1 MRVVAW
7 SVITV
12 GLLAGC
18 ATSQPYVQPAPIP
31 NDIGWTAPVVEPL
44 EETPAPV
51 VPRQERQ
58 ASPSEQVFTYDENKE
73 SVVKVS
79 VQAPLVILLQEG
91 EIIDQVLK
99 IREPHVGGEEKPP
112 WEIHPGISHTPP
124 RPNVSVTV
132 TTAGL
137 TTGLTITTNRRI
149 YLLEL
154 RSVAASKVKLVRF
167 DYGPEPVKKVASKP
181 RLLPDLTQAQTFYG
195 GYVID
200 PVNKDRVPSWTP
212 RQAVNDQQG
221 KTYLVFPTYMTSIQ
235 APLLR
240 LIGSTGPEVINYR
253 QVGTVYILDGLFNM
267 AELRV
272 GTGAQAELVRIYRG
286 TPQAMQCPGDAA
298 CPVWS
303 ERMAG
308 R

>member
-1 MRVVAW
+1 
-7 SVITV
+7 
-12 GLLAGC
+12 
-18 ATSQPYVQPAPIP
+18 
-31 NDIGWTAPVVEPL
+31 VVEPL
-44 EETPAPV
+44 KEPPAPV
-51 VPRQERQ
+51 VTMPERK
-58 ASPSEQVFTYDENKE
+58 ASPSEQVFTYDEGKE
-73 SVVKVS
+73 LAVKVS

-99 IREPHVGGEEKPP
+99 IREPHVGTDEKPP

-132 TTAGL
+132 TTTGL

-154 RSVAASKVKLVRF
+154 RRVASSKVKLVRF

-221 KTYLVFPTYMTSIQ
+221 KTYVVFPSYVTTIQ

-240 LIGSTGPEVINYR
+240 LVGTTGP
-253 QVGTVYILDGLFNM
+253 QVGTVYILDGLFNV

-272 GTGAQAELVRIYRG
+272 GTGPQAEIVRIYRG
-286 TPQAMQCPGDAA
+286 AAQAMRCPGDAG
-298 CPVWS
+298 CPAWS
-303 ERMAG
+303 ERVAG

>member
-1 MRVVAW
+1 M
-7 SVITV
+7 
-12 GLLAGC
+12 
-18 ATSQPYVQPAPIP
+18 QPSRIP
-31 NDIGWTAPVVEPL
+31 DEVGWTAPAVEPL
-44 EETPAPV
+44 EEPPAPV
-51 VPRQERQ
+51 VIRPERK
-58 ASPSEQVFTYDENKE
+58 ASPSEQVFAYDEYKE

-99 IREPHVGGEEKPP
+99 IREPHVGTDDKAP
-112 WEIHPGISHTPP
+112 WELHPGISHTPP

-154 RSVAASKVKLVRF
+154 RSVASSKVKLVRF
-167 DYGPEPVKKVASKP
+167 DYGSEPVKKVASKP
-181 RLLPDLTQAQTFYG
+181 RLLPDLSQAQTYYG

-212 RQAVNDQQG
+212 RQVVNDQQG
-221 KTYLVFPTYMTSIQ
+221 KTYVVFPSYVTTNQ

-240 LIGSTGPEVINYR
+240 LIGTTGPEVINYR

-272 GTGAQAELVRIYRG
+272 GTGKTAELVRIYRG
-286 TPQAMQCPGDAA
+286 TPQAMQCPGAA
-298 CPVWS
+298 TCPSWS
-303 ERMAG
+303 ERVAG

>member
-12 GLLAGC
+12 GFLSGC
-18 ATSQPYVQPAPIP
+18 ATSHPYVQPSPIP
-31 NDIGWTAPVVEPL
+31 SEVGWTAPVVEPL
-44 EETPAPV
+44 EEPPAPV
-51 VPRQERQ
+51 VTIPERK
-58 ASPSEQVFTYDENKE
+58 ASPSEQVFTYDEGKE

-91 EIIDQVLK
+91 EIIDQVIK
-99 IREPHVGGEEKPP
+99 IREPHIGGEEKPP
-112 WEIHPGISHTPP
+112 WEIQPGISHTPA

-137 TTGLTITTNRRI
+137 STGLTVTTNRRI
-149 YLLEL
+149 YLLDL

-181 RLLPDLTQAQTFYG
+181 RLLPDLSQAQTFYG

-253 QVGTVYILDGLFNM
+253 QVGTTYILDGLFNL

-272 GTGAQAELVRIYRG
+272 GTGAQAEVVRIYRG
-286 TPQAMQCPGDAA
+286 IPQAMRCPGDAA

-303 ERMAG
+303 DRVAG